1 MKKKELKD
9 LEFIANGVLIEN
21 ESNEGMESDRRKRLL
36 AASFV
41 AVRNMT
47 GMNRKEFAK
56 WLAIPYRTMQDWYM
70 GKRKMPEYLLR
81 LMYYKLGIE
90 KNIIKNEADEGED
103 TK

>member
-1 MKKKELKD
+1 MDTREKLIQLKEKSGYNWKA
-9 LEFIANGVLIEN
+9 F
-21 ESNEGMESDRRKRLL
+21 
-36 AASFV
+36 AAYFD
-41 AVRNMT
+41 
-47 GMNRKEFAK
+47 
-56 WLAIPYRTMQDWYM
+56 IPYRTMQDWYM